1 MNVKFRFVR
10 NNFYIRCMIRI
21 FYRNGNKIE
30 KDTDI
35 RQLGQ
40 IDNIIWVDLQNP
52 TTEEEEWVESK
63 CAISIQT
70 PAEIAEIES
79 SSRFF
84 EHNNEITANANFMR
98 LENGEFV
105 KYPVSFILK
114 NHTLYTF
121 RQADLSTFADVV
133 RKIKA
138 NSETFLSGFD
148 VLLSLNETRIDLD
161 ADYIEKISRDIAL
174 TAKVLAYEGKADSKL
189 FLEVTRLQESTMM
202 IRESIIDKQRVMLN
216 LLKSTNFPE
225 DKKER
230 LRIILKDIGSLIEH
244 STFNFDRLEYIQD
257 TFNGLINLEQN
268 KVIKRFT
275 MVSIMFLPPT
285 LIAGMF
291 GMNFQYIP
299 LAGTSLGFLISL
311 VLMFAS
317 SGVLLFYF
325 WRKGWM

>member
-1 MNVKFRFVR
+1 
-10 NNFYIRCMIRI
+10 MIRI
-21 FYRNGNKIE
+21 FYRNGNKVE

-52 TTEEEEWVESK
+52 TPEEEEWVEAK

-79 SSRFF
+79 SSRYF
-84 EHNNEITANANFMR
+84 ERNNEITANANFMR

-114 NHTLYTF
+114 NSILFTF

-138 NSETFLSGFD
+138 NNEIFQSGYE

-161 ADYIEKISRDIAL
+161 ADYIEKISRDIAHC
-174 TAKVLAYEGKADSKL
+174 AKVLAYEGKADSHL
-189 FLEVTRLQESTMM
+189 FLEVTKLQESTMM

-216 LLKSTNFPE
+216 LLKSMNFPE

-244 STFNFDRLEYIQD
+244 SSFNFDRLEYIQD

-275 MVSIMFLPPT
+275 VVSIMFLPPT
-285 LIAGMF
+285 LIASIF
-291 GMNFQYIP
+291 GMNFRYIP
-299 LAGTSLGFLISL
+299 LGEWGPGFIFSIL
-311 VLMFAS
+311 LMMGA
-317 SGVLLFYF
+317 SGVMMFYF
-325 WRKGWM
+325 WRKKWM